1 MKLDFSYSFQLK
13 VKLFFTIVVL
23 VILDQTTKLFVS
35 NNFEINQTQQIF
47 SILSFTFVKNYGI
60 AFSLFNEL
68 EGVGQLILNIV
79 IFFILAFIAKELFT
93 NLVSS
98 NLYLIGLSL
107 ILGGGSANFIDR
119 YDNSAVTDF
128 IILHYKDI
136 YFPAVFNIADLSI
149 SIGAVLIIIYYLS
162 NKTNEVH

>member
-1 MKLDFSYSFQLK
+1 MQDIRLKGAISFCIILTIIVIDYFSKQYALLFDQNYVLNSFI
-13 VKLFFTIVVL
+13 TIY
-23 VILDQTTKLFVS
+23 KM
-35 NNFEINQTQQIF
+35 N
-47 SILSFTFVKNYGI
+47 NYGI

-107 ILGGGSANFIDR
+107 ILGGGTANFIDR

>member
-1 MKLDFSYSFQLK
+1 MQDIRLKGLISFCIILTIIVIDYFSKQYALLFDQNYVLNSFI
-13 VKLFFTIVVL
+13 TIY
-23 VILDQTTKLFVS
+23 KM
-35 NNFEINQTQQIF
+35 N
-47 SILSFTFVKNYGI
+47 NYGI

-149 SIGAVLIIIYYLS
+149 SIGAVLIIIYYIS
-162 NKTNEVH
+162 NKANEVH

>member
-1 MKLDFSYSFQLK
+1 MQDIRLKGAISFCIILTIIVIDYFSKQYALLFDQNYVLNSFI
-13 VKLFFTIVVL
+13 TIY
-23 VILDQTTKLFVS
+23 KM
-35 NNFEINQTQQIF
+35 N
-47 SILSFTFVKNYGI
+47 NYGI

-79 IFFILAFIAKELFT
+79 IFLILVFIARELFT
-93 NLVSS
+93 NLASS

-149 SIGAVLIIIYYLS
+149 SIGAVLIIIYYMS
-162 NKTNEVH
+162 DKVNEVS

>member
-1 MKLDFSYSFQLK
+1 MQDIRLKGAISFCIILTIIVIDYFSKQYALLFDQNYVLNSFI
-13 VKLFFTIVVL
+13 TIY
-23 VILDQTTKLFVS
+23 KM
-35 NNFEINQTQQIF
+35 N
-47 SILSFTFVKNYGI
+47 NYGI

-68 EGVGQLILNIV
+68 EGVGQLILNVV

-149 SIGAVLIIIYYLS
+149 SIGAILIIIYYMS
-162 NKTNEVH
+162 DKVNEVH

>member
-1 MKLDFSYSFQLK
+1 MQDVRLKGVISFCIILTIIVIDYFSKQYALIFDQNYVLNSFI
-13 VKLFFTIVVL
+13 TIY
-23 VILDQTTKLFVS
+23 KM
-35 NNFEINQTQQIF
+35 N
-47 SILSFTFVKNYGI
+47 NYGI

-93 NLVSS
+93 NLVGS

-149 SIGAVLIIIYYLS
+149 SIGAVLIIIYYMS
-162 NKTNEVH
+162 IKTNEVH

>member
-1 MKLDFSYSFQLK
+1 MQDIRLKGAISFCIILTIIVIDYFSKQYALLFDQNYVLNSFI
-13 VKLFFTIVVL
+13 TIY
-23 VILDQTTKLFVS
+23 KM
-35 NNFEINQTQQIF
+35 N
-47 SILSFTFVKNYGI
+47 NYGI

-79 IFFILAFIAKELFT
+79 IFFILVFIAKELFT

-149 SIGAVLIIIYYLS
+149 SIGAVLIIIYYMS
-162 NKTNEVH
+162 GKANEIH

>member
-1 MKLDFSYSFQLK
+1 MQDIRLKGAISFCIILTIIVIDYFSKQYALLFDQNYVLNSFI
-13 VKLFFTIVVL
+13 TIY
-23 VILDQTTKLFVS
+23 KM
-35 NNFEINQTQQIF
+35 N
-47 SILSFTFVKNYGI
+47 NYGI

-68 EGVGQLILNIV
+68 ESVGQLILNLV

-149 SIGAVLIIIYYLS
+149 SIGAILIIIYYMS
-162 NKTNEVH
+162 DKANEIH

>member
-1 MKLDFSYSFQLK
+1 MQDIRLKGAISFCIILTIIVIDYFSKQYALLFDQNYVLNSFI
-13 VKLFFTIVVL
+13 TIY
-23 VILDQTTKLFVS
+23 KM
-35 NNFEINQTQQIF
+35 N
-47 SILSFTFVKNYGI
+47 NYGI

-68 EGVGQLILNIV
+68 ESVGQLILNIV

-149 SIGAVLIIIYYLS
+149 SIGAVLIIIYYMS
-162 NKTNEVH
+162 NKANEVH

>member
-1 MKLDFSYSFQLK
+1 MQDVRLKGVISFCIILTIIVIDYFSKQYALIFDQNYVLNSFI
-13 VKLFFTIVVL
+13 TIY
-23 VILDQTTKLFVS
+23 KM
-35 NNFEINQTQQIF
+35 N
-47 SILSFTFVKNYGI
+47 NYGI

-68 EGVGQLILNIV
+68 ESVGQLILNIV
-79 IFFILAFIAKELFT
+79 IFFILVFIARELFT
-93 NLVSS
+93 NLASS

-149 SIGAVLIIIYYLS
+149 SIGAILIIIYYMS

>member
-1 MKLDFSYSFQLK
+1 MQDVRLKGVISFCIILTIIVIDYFSKQYALIFDQNYVVNSFI
-13 VKLFFTIVVL
+13 TIY
-23 VILDQTTKLFVS
+23 KM
-35 NNFEINQTQQIF
+35 N
-47 SILSFTFVKNYGI
+47 NYGI

-107 ILGGGSANFIDR
+107 ILGGGTANFIDR

-149 SIGAVLIIIYYLS
+149 SIGAVLIIIYYMS
-162 NKTNEVH
+162 DKVNEVS

>member
-1 MKLDFSYSFQLK
+1 MQDVRLKGVISFCIILTIIVIDYFSKQYALLFDQNYVLNSFI
-13 VKLFFTIVVL
+13 TIY
-23 VILDQTTKLFVS
+23 KM
-35 NNFEINQTQQIF
+35 N
-47 SILSFTFVKNYGI
+47 NYGI

>member
-1 MKLDFSYSFQLK
+1 MQDIRLKGVISICIILTIIVIDYFSKQYALLFDQNYVLNSFI
-13 VKLFFTIVVL
+13 TIY
-23 VILDQTTKLFVS
+23 KM
-35 NNFEINQTQQIF
+35 N
-47 SILSFTFVKNYGI
+47 NYGI

-107 ILGGGSANFIDR
+107 ILGGGTANFIDR

-149 SIGAVLIIIYYLS
+149 SIGAVLIIIYYMS
-162 NKTNEVH
+162 DKVNEVS

>member
-1 MKLDFSYSFQLK
+1 MQDIRLKGAISFCIILTIIVIDYFSKQYALLFDQNYVLNSFI
-13 VKLFFTIVVL
+13 TIY
-23 VILDQTTKLFVS
+23 KM
-35 NNFEINQTQQIF
+35 N
-47 SILSFTFVKNYGI
+47 NYGI

-68 EGVGQLILNIV
+68 ESVGQLILNLV

-93 NLVSS
+93 NLLSS

-149 SIGAVLIIIYYLS
+149 SIGAVLIIIYYMS
-162 NKTNEVH
+162 GKANEIH

>member
-1 MKLDFSYSFQLK
+1 MQDIRLKGVISFCIILTIIVIDYFSKQYALLFDQNYVLNSFI
-13 VKLFFTIVVL
+13 TIY
-23 VILDQTTKLFVS
+23 KM
-35 NNFEINQTQQIF
+35 N
-47 SILSFTFVKNYGI
+47 NYGI

-107 ILGGGSANFIDR
+107 ILGGGSANFID
-119 YDNSAVTDF
+119 
-128 IILHYKDI
+128 
-136 YFPAVFNIADLSI
+136 LS
-149 SIGAVLIIIYYLS
+149 LIHI
-162 NKTNEVH
+162 

>member
-1 MKLDFSYSFQLK
+1 MQDIRLKGAISFCIILTIIVIDYFSKQYALLFDQNYVLNSFI
-13 VKLFFTIVVL
+13 TIY
-23 VILDQTTKLFVS
+23 KM
-35 NNFEINQTQQIF
+35 N
-47 SILSFTFVKNYGI
+47 NYGI

-68 EGVGQLILNIV
+68 ESVGQLILNIV
-79 IFFILAFIAKELFT
+79 IFLILVFIARELFT
-93 NLVSS
+93 NLASS

>member
-1 MKLDFSYSFQLK
+1 MQDVRLKGVISFCIILTIIVIDYFSKQYALIFDQNYVLNSFI
-13 VKLFFTIVVL
+13 TIY
-23 VILDQTTKLFVS
+23 KM
-35 NNFEINQTQQIF
+35 N
-47 SILSFTFVKNYGI
+47 NYGI

-68 EGVGQLILNIV
+68 ESVGQLILNIV

-149 SIGAVLIIIYYLS
+149 SIGAVLIIIYYMS
-162 NKTNEVH
+162 NKTNEVY

>member
-1 MKLDFSYSFQLK
+1 MQDVRLKGVISFCIILTIIVIDYFSKQYALIFDQNYVVNSFI
-13 VKLFFTIVVL
+13 TIY
-23 VILDQTTKLFVS
+23 KM
-35 NNFEINQTQQIF
+35 N
-47 SILSFTFVKNYGI
+47 NYGI

-68 EGVGQLILNIV
+68 ESVGQLILNII
-79 IFFILAFIAKELFT
+79 IFFILVFIARELFT
-93 NLVSS
+93 NLASS

>member
-1 MKLDFSYSFQLK
+1 MQDVRLKGVISFCIILTIIVIDYFSKQYALIFDQNYVLNSFI
-13 VKLFFTIVVL
+13 TIY
-23 VILDQTTKLFVS
+23 KM
-35 NNFEINQTQQIF
+35 N
-47 SILSFTFVKNYGI
+47 NYGI

-68 EGVGQLILNIV
+68 ESVGQLILNIV
-79 IFFILAFIAKELFT
+79 IFFILVFIARELFT
-93 NLVSS
+93 NLASS

>member
-1 MKLDFSYSFQLK
+1 MQDIRLKGVISFCIILTIIVIDYFSKQYALLFDQNYALNSFI
-13 VKLFFTIVVL
+13 TIY
-23 VILDQTTKLFVS
+23 KM
-35 NNFEINQTQQIF
+35 N
-47 SILSFTFVKNYGI
+47 NYGI

-68 EGVGQLILNIV
+68 ESVGQLILNIV
-79 IFFILAFIAKELFT
+79 IFFILVFIARELFT
-93 NLVSS
+93 NLASS

-149 SIGAVLIIIYYLS
+149 SIGAILIIIYYMS
-162 NKTNEVH
+162 NKTNEIH

>member
-1 MKLDFSYSFQLK
+1 MQDIRLKGAISFCIILTIIVIDYFSKQYALIFDQNYVLNSFI
-13 VKLFFTIVVL
+13 TIY
-23 VILDQTTKLFVS
+23 KM
-35 NNFEINQTQQIF
+35 N
-47 SILSFTFVKNYGI
+47 NYGI

-68 EGVGQLILNIV
+68 ESVGQLILNIV
-79 IFFILAFIAKELFT
+79 IFLILVFIARELFT
-93 NLVSS
+93 NLASS

-149 SIGAVLIIIYYLS
+149 SIGAVLIIIYYMS
-162 NKTNEVH
+162 DKVNEVS

>member
-1 MKLDFSYSFQLK
+1 MQDIRLKGAISFCIILTIIVIDYYSKQYALLSDQNYVLNSFI
-13 VKLFFTIVVL
+13 TIY
-23 VILDQTTKLFVS
+23 KM
-35 NNFEINQTQQIF
+35 N
-47 SILSFTFVKNYGI
+47 NYGI

-68 EGVGQLILNIV
+68 ESVGQLMLNIV
-79 IFFILAFIAKELFT
+79 IFFILVFIARELFT
-93 NLVSS
+93 NLASS

-149 SIGAVLIIIYYLS
+149 SIGAVLIIIYYMS

>member
-1 MKLDFSYSFQLK
+1 MQDVRLKGVISFCIILTIIVIDYFSKQYALIFDQNYVVNSFI
-13 VKLFFTIVVL
+13 TIY
-23 VILDQTTKLFVS
+23 KM
-35 NNFEINQTQQIF
+35 N
-47 SILSFTFVKNYGI
+47 NYGI

-68 EGVGQLILNIV
+68 ESVGQLILNIV
-79 IFFILAFIAKELFT
+79 IFFILAFIARELFT
-93 NLVSS
+93 NLASS

>member
-1 MKLDFSYSFQLK
+1 MQDIRLKGVISFCIILIIIVIDFFSKQYALLFDQNYVLNSFI
-13 VKLFFTIVVL
+13 TIY
-23 VILDQTTKLFVS
+23 KM
-35 NNFEINQTQQIF
+35 N
-47 SILSFTFVKNYGI
+47 NYGI
-60 AFSLFNEL
+60 AFSLFNNL
-68 EGVGQLILNIV
+68 ENVGQLILNII
-79 IFFILAFIAKELFT
+79 IFFILALIARELFT
-93 NLVSS
+93 NLASS

-149 SIGAVLIIIYYLS
+149 SIGAVLIIIYYMS
-162 NKTNEVH
+162 NKANEVH

>member
-1 MKLDFSYSFQLK
+1 MQNIRLKGAISFCIILIIIVIDFFSKQYALLFDQNYVLNSFI
-13 VKLFFTIVVL
+13 TIY
-23 VILDQTTKLFVS
+23 KM
-35 NNFEINQTQQIF
+35 N
-47 SILSFTFVKNYGI
+47 NYGI
-60 AFSLFNEL
+60 AFSLFNNL
-68 EGVGQLILNIV
+68 ENVGQLILNII
-79 IFFILAFIAKELFT
+79 IFFILALIAKELFT
-93 NLVSS
+93 NLASS

-149 SIGAVLIIIYYLS
+149 SIGAVLIIIYYMS

>member
-1 MKLDFSYSFQLK
+1 MQDVRLKGVISFCIILTIIVIDYFSKQYALIFDQNYVLNSFI
-13 VKLFFTIVVL
+13 TIY
-23 VILDQTTKLFVS
+23 KM
-35 NNFEINQTQQIF
+35 N
-47 SILSFTFVKNYGI
+47 NYGI

-68 EGVGQLILNIV
+68 ESVGQLILNIV

-149 SIGAVLIIIYYLS
+149 SIGAVLIIIYYMS

>member
-1 MKLDFSYSFQLK
+1 MQDVRLKGVISFCIILTIIVIDYFSKQYALIFDQNYVVNSFI
-13 VKLFFTIVVL
+13 TIY
-23 VILDQTTKLFVS
+23 KM
-35 NNFEINQTQQIF
+35 N
-47 SILSFTFVKNYGI
+47 NYGI

-79 IFFILAFIAKELFT
+79 IFFILVFIARELFT
-93 NLVSS
+93 NLASS

-149 SIGAVLIIIYYLS
+149 SIGAVLIIIYYMN

>member
-1 MKLDFSYSFQLK
+1 MQDIRLKGAISFCIILTIIVIDYFSKQYALLFDQNYVLNSFI
-13 VKLFFTIVVL
+13 TIY
-23 VILDQTTKLFVS
+23 KM
-35 NNFEINQTQQIF
+35 N
-47 SILSFTFVKNYGI
+47 NYGI

-149 SIGAVLIIIYYLS
+149 SIGAVLIIIYYMS
-162 NKTNEVH
+162 DKVNEVH

>member
-1 MKLDFSYSFQLK
+1 MQDIRLKGAISFCIILTIIVIDYFSKQYALLFDQNYVVNSFI
-13 VKLFFTIVVL
+13 TIY
-23 VILDQTTKLFVS
+23 KM
-35 NNFEINQTQQIF
+35 N
-47 SILSFTFVKNYGI
+47 NYGI

-79 IFFILAFIAKELFT
+79 IFFILVFIARELFT
-93 NLVSS
+93 NLASS

>member
-1 MKLDFSYSFQLK
+1 MIDYFSKQYALIFDQNYVLNSFI
-13 VKLFFTIVVL
+13 TIY
-23 VILDQTTKLFVS
+23 KM
-35 NNFEINQTQQIF
+35 N
-47 SILSFTFVKNYGI
+47 NYGI

-68 EGVGQLILNIV
+68 ESVGQLILNIV

-149 SIGAVLIIIYYLS
+149 SIGAVLIIIYYMS
-162 NKTNEVH
+162 NKTNEIH

>member
-1 MKLDFSYSFQLK
+1 MQDIRLKGAISFCIILTIIVIDYFSKQYALLFDQNYVLNSFI
-13 VKLFFTIVVL
+13 TIY
-23 VILDQTTKLFVS
+23 KM
-35 NNFEINQTQQIF
+35 N
-47 SILSFTFVKNYGI
+47 NYGI

-107 ILGGGSANFIDR
+107 ILGGGTANFIDR

-149 SIGAVLIIIYYLS
+149 SIGAVLIIIYYMS
-162 NKTNEVH
+162 DKVNEVH